1 MNKVP
6 VTDKTQSKLSL
17 LHEFGQLLGSTTDF
31 GKALYAILKGQ
42 DEHLDMQRGTVSL
55 LDPNNSEVSI
65 DIAYGLSK
73 SEIERGRYK
82 IGEGITGRVVESGKP
97 VIVPRISHEPMFL
110 NRTRA
115 TRNAEKTQTSFI
127 CVPVRTHKGVIGT
140 LSVDTPYDNDT
151 QLEEKVQLLSI
162 TATMI
167 AQAVASRQRAGEE
180 RTQLLDENQRLHN
193 QLRERFNPTNIIG
206 TSRPM
211 QAVCDQISQVAAA
224 DATVM
229 LRGESGTGKELV
241 ADAIHYN
248 SLRSSKPF
256 IKVHVAALPETLVES
271 ELFGH
276 ERGAFTGASSAKP
289 GRFERANGGTIFLD
303 ELGELS
309 PQVQVKLLRVL
320 QTREVERLGGS
331 RVIPIDVR
339 VVAATHVN
347 LEEAVASGRF
357 REDLFYRL
365 NVFPIYIP
373 PLRERKSDI
382 MLLSDVFLERYARQH
397 SKEMKRIS
405 TPAIDMMMSYHW
417 PGNVRELE
425 NCIERAVILSA
436 DGVIH
441 GHHLPPSLQT
451 AEATGTRL
459 SGSFDNM
466 MQAYEKEI
474 LIEAL
479 KNGRGN
485 MAKAA
490 RMLGTTARIFTYR
503 VQKLG
508 VDPKQYKA

>member
-1 MNKVP
+1 MNKAAI
-6 VTDKTQSKLSL
+6 DNAQLRLSL
-17 LHEFGQLLGSTTDF
+17 LHDFGQFLGSSTDF
-31 GKALYAILKGQ
+31 EKALFEILKMQ
-42 DEHLDMQRGTVSL
+42 DERLDMQRGTVSL
-55 LDPNNSEVSI
+55 LDPDNSEVSI

-73 SEIERGRYK
+73 SEMERGRYK
-82 IGEGITGRVVESGKP
+82 IGEGITGKVVESGKP
-97 VIVPRISHEPMFL
+97 VIVPRINKEPMFL
-110 NRTRA
+110 NRTKVE
-115 TRNAEKTQTSFI
+115 RNTEKTHTSFI
-127 CVPVRTHKGVIGT
+127 CVPIRTHQGVIGT
-140 LSVDTPYDNDT
+140 LSVDSPYENDG
-151 QLEEKVQLLSI
+151 QLEEKVQILAI

-167 AQAVASRQRAGEE
+167 AQSVESRRRAGQE
-180 RTQLLDENQRLHN
+180 RVQLIDENQRLQE
-193 QLRERFNPTNIIG
+193 QLRERFHPTNIIG
-206 TSRPM
+206 NSRPM
-211 QAVCDQISQVAAA
+211 QAVCDLIGQVASS
-224 DATVM
+224 DATVL

-241 ADAIHYN
+241 ADAIHFN
-248 SLRSSKPF
+248 SLRASKAF

-289 GRFERANGGTIFLD
+289 GRFERAHGGTIFLD

-339 VVAATHVN
+339 IIAATHVD
-347 LEEAVASGRF
+347 LEKAVAAGRF

-382 MLLSDVFLERYARQH
+382 MLLSDVFLERYSRQH
-397 SKEMKRIS
+397 GKEMKRIS

-425 NCIERAVILSA
+425 NCIERAVILNA
-436 DGVIH
+436 DGVVH
-441 GHHLPPSLQT
+441 SHHLPPSLQT

-459 SGSFDNM
+459 SGSFEVM
-466 MQAYEKEI
+466 MHAYEKEI

-490 RMLGTTARIFTYR
+490 RMLGTTPRIFTYR
-503 VQKLG
+503 MQKLG
-508 VDPKQYKA
+508 VDPKDYKP